1 MRYSDGFRQ
10 PAAAEALVRM
20 LHERM
25 AVARSRRGAIAVM
38 EVCGTHT
45 MAVGRHGLRRR
56 LPEGLRLISGPG
68 CPVCVTDAGY
78 IQTAIEL
85 AESGLGIA
93 TFGDLLQ
100 VPTAGGDSLAACRA
114 RGGRVQVCYSPLD
127 ALRAAAAEPGRKWV
141 LLAIGFETT
150 IAPVLAT
157 LQRAHDAGLGG
168 LSALVAFKRVLP
180 AMEAV
185 LADGRV
191 AIDGFLCPPH
201 VSTVIGAA
209 AYRAIAE
216 RHGRPCVVA
225 GFEPLD
231 ILAAL
236 VALVELVA
244 EGRAEVRNEYAR
256 VVKEEGNPRAQR
268 LIEEWLEPC
277 AARWRGLGE
286 LANSGYR
293 LREDRAWYD
302 AERRYGVTVRTGRDA
317 PGCRCGDVIAGR
329 MDPPQCPLFRRMC
342 TPDSPVGP
350 CMVSSEGSC
359 AAWFK
364 YERAEAAAP
373 G

>member
-10 PAAAEALVRM
+10 PAAAEALVRI
-20 LHERM
+20 LHEKM
-25 AVARSRRGAIAVM
+25 AAVRLRRASLSVM

-78 IQTAIEL
+78 IETAIEL
-85 AESGLGIA
+85 AERGLGIA
-93 TFGDLLQ
+93 TFGDLLH
-100 VPTAGGDSLAACRA
+100 VPTAAGDSLAACRA

-127 ALRAAAAEPGRKWV
+127 ALRAAAAEPGREWV
-141 LLAIGFETT
+141 FLAIGFETT

-157 LQRAHDAGLGG
+157 LQRAEEAALGNI
-168 LSALVAFKRVLP
+168 SALVAFKRVLP

-185 LADGRV
+185 LADGRA

-209 AYRAIAE
+209 AYKAIAE

-236 VALVELVA
+236 VALVELAA

-256 VVKEEGNPRAQR
+256 VVTEQGNPRAQR
-268 LIEEWLEPC
+268 RIAEWLEPC

-286 LANSGYR
+286 LPDSGYR
-293 LREDRAWYD
+293 LREDRARYD
-302 AERRYGVTVRTGRDA
+302 AERRHGVTVRAGHDA

-329 MDPPQCPLFRRMC
+329 MDPPQCPLFGRVC
-342 TPDSPVGP
+342 APDSPVGP

-364 YERAEAAAP
+364 YERAEAAPA
-373 G
+373 